1 MRMKEEMPKKQPR
14 KKPQN
19 IVIKAV
25 KVQYCIGTDM
35 VGQKLFVIHYLN

>member
-1 MRMKEEMPKKQPR
+1 MKEEMPKKQPR
-14 KKPQN
+14 KNHKT
-19 IVIKAV
+19 AA